1 MNVTPQQV
9 LDRLAGVLS
18 PRGVALTVADVLS
31 EIAVNGDK
39 VFFSINVEAP
49 EIKVWE
55 EVRANA
61 EAAVRAI
68 PGVSVAM
75 VALTAE
81 RKPDST
87 TPSLSSRSE
96 QGIPHV
102 STRRSTQNS
111 ASASPIDRKS
121 VV

>member
-61 EAAVRAI
+61 EAATR
-68 PGVSVAM
+68 
-75 VALTAE
+75 T
-81 RKPDST
+81 
-87 TPSLSSRSE
+87 
-96 QGIPHV
+96 
-102 STRRSTQNS
+102 STRRESYAGNS
-111 ASASPIDRKS
+111 GT
-121 VV
+121 